1 MDIELHSQRLI
12 LKSIDESKAM
22 QVLDYVVR
30 NKEFLE
36 RWEVVRNADYYTAQT
51 QKELI
56 LSDKLDMEKG
66 QLVKVWMYKI
76 DEPDKIIGSI
86 ALSNIVKEAF
96 LSCHLGYRLD
106 QEENNQGYMTEGIKC
121 MINYTFDVLKLHRIE
136 ANIMPRNEASL
147 KVVQKLGFYH
157 EGLAQKYLK
166 INGTWEDH
174 IHMVLRNH
182 EME

>member
-1 MDIELHSQRLI
+1 MDIEIYSQRLI
-12 LKSIDESKAM
+12 LKSIDESNTM
-22 QVLDYVVR
+22 QLLDYVVR

-36 RWEVVRNADYYTAQT
+36 RWEVVRSADYYTAQT

-56 LSDKLDMEKG
+56 ISDKLNMEKG

-86 ALSNIVKEAF
+86 ALSNIVKGAF

-106 QEENNQGYMTEGIKC
+106 QEENNKGYMTEGIRC
-121 MINYTFDVLKLHRIE
+121 MINYAFDVLQLHRIE